1 MNGGPIRGA
10 AWHDRRTYGDGMN
23 WLKHPVFTRFSG
35 LCLLGI
41 VALALAMGYTLS
53 SLLTRAVSEWEW
65 QNTAAL
71 VRREVERE
79 GLQRIFTE
87 PGGSEARQRSGR
99 VLAATI
105 TSLPEVVRAKVWN
118 RESEILWSD
127 QADLIGQRFPGN
139 DELQRALAGS
149 VEVEIKRLAKS
160 EQHYERPAFGI
171 LAEIYVPI
179 VGRDGRVLGV
189 VEVYKTPD
197 RLLNTI
203 RWSRTVIW
211 AISLAGGAMLY
222 LVLLPLFM
230 HVYRRQ
236 VEEEMLRQHAA
247 RLEQQVEHRTQQF
260 MQAQKMQALGL
271 LAGGIAHD
279 FNNMLTVIFGRAQ
292 VLLDRLPHDARARG
306 DADAIG
312 EAAERAAALTR
323 QLLAFSRQQRLE
335 RRTLDLNTAIVDM
348 AKMLRRLI
356 GENIGVVTTLAR
368 TAGWV
373 NADRA
378 QLEQVIL
385 NLAVNARDAMP
396 DGGQLTLATDNVD
409 SDGRG
414 GGHLPAAL
422 PAGRWVEFIVSDT
435 GVGMEP
441 ATQAR
446 IFEPFFT
453 TKRIGEGTGLGLSTV
468 YGIVEQHDGHIVV
481 ESAPGHGTT
490 FRVYLPQ
497 VGEPAPEARPAPSM
511 PRTGSETIL
520 VAEDDP
526 AVRALASD
534 MLREHGYTVLTAGNG
549 EEALEVAERYRGPIH
564 LLLTDVMMPRMNG
577 LQLTGPFAAVRAHAR
592 VLYMTGY
599 AEMPP
604 VPDGALVQKPFTV
617 FTLMDAVRRT
627 LERPERTE
635 HLVSPD

>member
-1 MNGGPIRGA
+1 
-10 AWHDRRTYGDGMN
+10 
-23 WLKHPVFTRFSG
+23 
-35 LCLLGI
+35 
-41 VALALAMGYTLS
+41 
-53 SLLTRAVSEWEW
+53 
-65 QNTAAL
+65 
-71 VRREVERE
+71 
-79 GLQRIFTE
+79 
-87 PGGSEARQRSGR
+87 
-99 VLAATI
+99 
-105 TSLPEVVRAKVWN
+105 
-118 RESEILWSD
+118 
-127 QADLIGQRFPGN
+127 
-139 DELQRALAGS
+139 
-149 VEVEIKRLAKS
+149 
-160 EQHYERPAFGI
+160 
-171 LAEIYVPI
+171 
-179 VGRDGRVLGV
+179 
-189 VEVYKTPD
+189 
-197 RLLNTI
+197 
-203 RWSRTVIW
+203 
-211 AISLAGGAMLY
+211 
-222 LVLLPLFM
+222 
-230 HVYRRQ
+230 
-236 VEEEMLRQHAA
+236 
-247 RLEQQVEHRTQQF
+247 
-260 MQAQKMQALGL
+260 QALGL

-520 VAEDDP
+520 VAADDP

-534 MLREHGYTVLTAGNG
+534 ILREHGYTVLSAGNG
-549 EEALEVAERYRGPIH
+549 EEALEVDTARAPPHSGEDSIM
-564 LLLTDVMMPRMNG
+564 TQPRTVG
-577 LQLTGPFAAVRAHAR
+577 ELRTR
-592 VLYMTGY
+592 GY
-599 AEMPP
+599 ASKSVKQEMRDNLVTRLRRGESFLPGIVGYDDTV
-604 VPDGALVQKPFTV
+604 VPQIEN
-617 FTLMDAVRRT
+617 AV
-627 LERPERTE
+627 LSGQDVV
-635 HLVSPD
+635 L

>member
-1 MNGGPIRGA
+1 
-10 AWHDRRTYGDGMN
+10 MN
-23 WLKHPVFTRFSG
+23 WLRHPVFTRFSL
-35 LCLLGI
+35 LCLIAI

-53 SLLTRAVSEWEW
+53 ALLTRAVSEWEW

-87 PGGSEARQRSGR
+87 PGGSEARQRAGR
-99 VLAATI
+99 VLSATI

-127 QADLIGQRFPGN
+127 QANLIGQRFPGN
-139 DELQRALAGS
+139 DELQRALAGE
-149 VEVEIKRLAKS
+149 VEVEIKRLGKS
-160 EQHYERPAFGI
+160 EQRYERPTFGI

-179 VGRDGRVLGV
+179 LGRDGRVLGV

-203 RWSRTVIW
+203 RWSRTVVW

-230 HVYRRQ
+230 QVYRRQ

-247 RLEQQVEHRTQQF
+247 RLEQQVEHRTEQF

-292 VLLDRLPHDARARG
+292 VLLDRLPDDARARG

-312 EAAERAAALTR
+312 EAAERASALTR

-396 DGGQLTLATDNVD
+396 DGGQLILATDNVD

-414 GGHLPAAL
+414 GASLPEVL
-422 PAGRWVEFIVSDT
+422 PAGRFVEFIVSDT

-453 TKRIGEGTGLGLSTV
+453 TKPVGEGTGLGLSTV
-468 YGIVEQHDGHIVV
+468 YGIVEQHDGYIVV
-481 ESAPGHGTT
+481 DSAPGHGTT
-490 FRVYLPQ
+490 FRVYLPR
-497 VGEPAPEARPAPSM
+497 VDEPAPEAQPAPST

-534 MLREHGYTVLTAGNG
+534 MLREHGYTVLTAGDG
-549 EEALEVAERYRGPIH
+549 EDALHVAERYPEPIH

-577 LQLTGPFAAVRAHAR
+577 LQLAGSFAAARPQAR

-617 FTLMDAVRRT
+617 FALMDAVRRT
-627 LERPERTE
+627 LERSERTGYV
-635 HLVSPD
+635 VSPN

>member
-1 MNGGPIRGA
+1 MGVRSGGA
-10 AWHDRRTYGDGMN
+10 AWHDRRTYGGGMN

-35 LCLLGI
+35 LCLIGI

-65 QNTAAL
+65 ENTAAL
-71 VRREVERE
+71 VRREVERD

-99 VLAATI
+99 VLSATI
-105 TSLPEVVRAKVWN
+105 TSLPEVVRATVWN

-127 QADLIGQRFPGN
+127 QANLIGQRFPGN
-139 DELQRALAGS
+139 DELRRALAGT
-149 VEVEIKRLAKS
+149 VEVEIKRLDKS
-160 EQHYERPAFGI
+160 EHHYERPAFGI
-171 LAEIYVPI
+171 LAAIYVPI

-189 VEVYKTPD
+189 VEVYKTPE

-230 HVYRRQ
+230 QVYRRQ
-236 VEEEMLRQHAA
+236 VEEEMLRRHAA

-271 LAGGIAHD
+271 LAGGIAHRL
-279 FNNMLTVIFGRAQ
+279 NHTPTLIFRRAP
-292 VLLDRLPHDARARG
+292 VLLDRLPHDARARRH
-306 DADAIG
+306 AHALG
-312 EAAERAAALTR
+312 EAAERGAALTR

-356 GENIGVVTTLAR
+356 GENIGVGTATAP

-396 DGGQLTLATDNVD
+396 DGGQLTPATENVQNH
-409 SDGRG
+409 G
-414 GGHLPAAL
+414 GGGGQPTAGP
-422 PAGRWVEFIVSDT
+422 PAGRRD
-435 GVGMEP
+435 
-441 ATQAR
+441 AR
-446 IFEPFFT
+446 
-453 TKRIGEGTGLGLSTV
+453 RAAHNGYGTG
-468 YGIVEQHDGHIVV
+468 
-481 ESAPGHGTT
+481 
-490 FRVYLPQ
+490 
-497 VGEPAPEARPAPSM
+497 
-511 PRTGSETIL
+511 
-520 VAEDDP
+520 
-526 AVRALASD
+526 
-534 MLREHGYTVLTAGNG
+534 
-549 EEALEVAERYRGPIH
+549 
-564 LLLTDVMMPRMNG
+564 
-577 LQLTGPFAAVRAHAR
+577 
-592 VLYMTGY
+592 
-599 AEMPP
+599 
-604 VPDGALVQKPFTV
+604 
-617 FTLMDAVRRT
+617 
-627 LERPERTE
+627 
-635 HLVSPD
+635 

>member
-1 MNGGPIRGA
+1 MGVRSGGA
-10 AWHDRRTYGDGMN
+10 AWHDRRTYGGGMN

-35 LCLLGI
+35 LCLIGI

-127 QADLIGQRFPGN
+127 QANLIGQRFPGN

-149 VEVEIKRLAKS
+149 V
-160 EQHYERPAFGI
+160 
-171 LAEIYVPI
+171 
-179 VGRDGRVLGV
+179 V

-230 HVYRRQ
+230 QVYRRQ

-396 DGGQLTLATDNVD
+396 DGGQL
-409 SDGRG
+409 
-414 GGHLPAAL
+414 
-422 PAGRWVEFIVSDT
+422 
-435 GVGMEP
+435 
-441 ATQAR
+441 
-446 IFEPFFT
+446 
-453 TKRIGEGTGLGLSTV
+453 
-468 YGIVEQHDGHIVV
+468 
-481 ESAPGHGTT
+481 
-490 FRVYLPQ
+490 
-497 VGEPAPEARPAPSM
+497 
-511 PRTGSETIL
+511 
-520 VAEDDP
+520 
-526 AVRALASD
+526 
-534 MLREHGYTVLTAGNG
+534 
-549 EEALEVAERYRGPIH
+549 
-564 LLLTDVMMPRMNG
+564 
-577 LQLTGPFAAVRAHAR
+577 
-592 VLYMTGY
+592 
-599 AEMPP
+599 
-604 VPDGALVQKPFTV
+604 
-617 FTLMDAVRRT
+617 
-627 LERPERTE
+627 
-635 HLVSPD
+635 